1 MISFPN
7 CKINIGLHITAKRN
21 DGYHNIETIMTP
33 VQWCD
38 GLEIVINNDAASKV
52 EFKSSGIRFNSDKE
66 NNLCIKAYKLLAER
80 FPLPPVKFHL
90 HKIIPIGAGLGGGSS
105 DSAFVLKML
114 NELFKLN
121 LSTDELEK
129 LAAQL
134 GSDCPFFL
142 HNKTLFCYERGDKFE
157 NVQIKEKEYFVVL
170 VKPKLHVNTIQAYSW
185 ITPIKRKQSI
195 KKLIELP
202 IEEWKLNIFND
213 FENAVFE
220 RYPTI
225 KNIKARLY
233 KQGALYASMSGSG
246 STVFGIFN
254 EKKHLS
260 TYFRSS
266 TVFEGKIKL

>member
-38 GLEIVINNDAASKV
+38 GLEIVINSDTASEL

-80 FPLPPVKFHL
+80 FSLPPVKFHL

-105 DSAFVLKML
+105 DSAFVLMML
-114 NELFKLN
+114 NDLLN
-121 LSTDELEK
+121 LKLTSIELEYF
-129 LAAQL
+129 AAQL
-134 GSDCPFFL
+134 GSDCPFFI

-157 NVQIKEKEYFVVL
+157 KVHLKEKEYFIVL
-170 VKPKLHVNTIQAYSW
+170 VKPKIHVNTIQAYSW
-185 ITPIKRKQSI
+185 ITPIEREQSI
-195 KKLIELP
+195 KKLFEQP
-202 IEEWKLNIFND
+202 IEEWKSTIFND
-213 FENAVFE
+213 FEPPVFE
-220 RYPTI
+220 RHPTI

-254 EKKHLS
+254 EEKHL
-260 TYFRSS
+260 TPYFRSA